1 MSLEESLVAHCSPTL
16 AGLRAANL
24 FPFTPEDTARFMT
37 QLKEWRSWFASCG
50 LKLMALR
57 RRDRAWLLYLC
68 RPDRLVL
75 DVTNPGVSDFLRRMG
90 YDTADSF
97 DGLLRQLAARLRS
110 RSGFPHEIGVFLGYP
125 LEDVVGFMENK
136 GKNYTCSG
144 CWKSY
149 GNPEEA
155 ACRFSR
161 YHACTADYLRRF
173 AGGEGVKQLTTACV
187 T

>member
-24 FPFTPEDTARFMT
+24 FPFTPEDTGRFIV
-37 QLKEWRSWFASCG
+37 QLKEWRSWFASRG
-50 LKLMALR
+50 LKLIALR

-68 RPDRLVL
+68 RPDRLAL
-75 DVTNPGVSDFLRRMG
+75 DVTDPGVSNFLRRMG
-90 YDTADSF
+90 YDTSDSL
-97 DGLLRQLAARLRS
+97 DGLLRQLYARLRS

-173 AGGEGVKQLTTACV
+173 AGGEGVKQLTTA
-187 T
+187 